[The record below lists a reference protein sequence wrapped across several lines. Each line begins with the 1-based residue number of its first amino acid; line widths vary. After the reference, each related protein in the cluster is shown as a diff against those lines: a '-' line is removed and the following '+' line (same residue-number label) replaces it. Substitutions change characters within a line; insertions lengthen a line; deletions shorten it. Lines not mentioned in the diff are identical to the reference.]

1 MSKMQFSVY
10 EFMAIIG
17 RIDEDLNGAKPAE
30 DSVFREWE
38 GQWRQLEAKLDALAP
53 MERAD
58 LLFDGKVTIN
68 AISEAHLREVVDV
81 VAKQVRMQEELHE
94 QDDPDAD
101 EEDLAMWR
109 TRQRDLNG
117 ILATFVAGG
126 GIE

>member
-10 EFMAIIG
+10 EFMAIMG
-17 RIDEDLNGAKPAE
+17 RIDEDLKSAKHPD
-30 DSVFREWE
+30 DSVFLEWE
-38 GQWRQLEAKLDALAP
+38 DQWRQMEKKLDALAP

-68 AISEAHLREVVDV
+68 AISEVHLRQIVDIV
-81 VAKQVRMQEELHE
+81 GSQVRMQEDLHE

-109 TRQRDLNG
+109 TRLRDVNG
-117 ILATFVAGG
+117 ILASFVAGD
-126 GIE
+126 